1 MIRRFGLVL
10 ACVATPALAEDPDI
24 VVTGHGLEEAKG
36 DAAYDIVRIDRDRL
50 TGSASGRLEDV
61 LKDVAGLQQFRRSD
75 ARSANPTSQGVTLRG
90 LGGNASSRALVILD
104 GVPQSDPFGGW
115 ISWPAFAP
123 GRLDHVRVTRGGG
136 SGALGAGAL
145 AGTIE
150 LTSAGT
156 DTLPRFGGGVA
167 YGSRESIT
175 ADATAALPLGAGF
188 ATISAD
194 YARSDGFIPI
204 AEANRGPADRRAPY
218 EQASVAAR
226 AVIPVGEET
235 ELQANMLA
243 FTDDRDRGFAFSA
256 NGGDGADASLRF
268 VGRGRW
274 GYSALAYLQ
283 VRDFYSGFASLSP
296 GRTTATAV
304 AEQYNVP
311 STGLG
316 ARFELRPPVG
326 EALELRLGADWRRT
340 SGVTKEYFFYN
351 AAGAP
356 QRGREA
362 GGHSDTAGAFAEL
375 SADLGDALTL
385 TGAARI
391 DRWWIG
397 QGFLRERNLSGGP
410 LITNAVYAA
419 RQGWEPTARGGIA
432 YRPLESVT
440 LRAAAYLGWRL
451 PTLNELYR
459 PFRVGNE
466 TTQANAALSPERL
479 SGVEAGIDWRPSDSA
494 RIGVTVFTNRMK
506 DAIAN
511 VTVVPRVTRRREN
524 LDAVRARGVELD
536 ASYAAGD
543 LRFAASYAYT
553 ESVVRASGLALPL
566 DGLRPAQTPRHMA
579 SATLGWQLPS
589 GPAASVTL
597 RYVSVQYEDDLNV
610 VPLRDAL
617 TADARI
623 LFPITKGLSIEA
635 RGENLG
641 NVRVDAARSD
651 DGVIERA
658 SPRTLW
664 LGVRIAT

>member
-1 MIRRFGLVL
+1 MIRRLGFAL
-10 ACVATPALAEDPDI
+10 ACIATPALAEDPDI

-36 DAAYDIVRIDRDRL
+36 DAAYDIIRIDRDRL

-123 GRLDHVRVTRGGG
+123 GRLDQVRVTRGGG

-167 YGSRESIT
+167 YGSRESIA
-175 ADATAALPLGAGF
+175 ADATAALKLGAGF

-226 AVIPVGEET
+226 AVIPVGDET

-256 NGGDGADASLRF
+256 NGGDGADASLRL

-316 ARFELRPPVG
+316 ARLELRPPVG
-326 EALELRLGADWRRT
+326 EAMELRLGADWRRT

-410 LITNAVYAA
+410 LITNAAYAA
-419 RQGWEPTARGGIA
+419 RQGWEPTARGGVA
-432 YRPLESVT
+432 YRPAEAIT

-479 SGVEAGIDWRPSDSA
+479 SGVEAGIDWRPGDSA

-536 ASYAAGD
+536 ASYVVGD

-579 SATLGWQLPS
+579 SATLGWQRPS

-623 LFPITKGLSIEA
+623 LFPVTKGLSIEA

>member
-1 MIRRFGLVL
+1 MIRRLGFAL
-10 ACVATPALAEDPDI
+10 ACIATPALAEEQDI
-24 VVTGHGLEEAKG
+24 IVTGHGLEEAKG
-36 DAAYDIVRIDRDRL
+36 DAAYDIVRIERDRL

-136 SGALGAGAL
+136 SGVLGAGAL

-150 LTSAGT
+150 LTSAGP
-156 DTLPRFGGGVA
+156 DTLSRFGGGVA
-167 YGSRESIT
+167 YGSRESIA

-204 AEANRGPADRRAPY
+204 AKDDRGPADRRAPY

-226 AVIPVGEET
+226 AVIPVGADT

-243 FTDDRDRGFAFSA
+243 FTDDRDRGFAFSG
-256 NGGDGADASLRF
+256 NGGDGADASLRL

-316 ARFELRPPVG
+316 ARFELRPPLG
-326 EALELRLGADWRRT
+326 DTLELRLGADWRRT

-375 SADLGDALTL
+375 SADFGDALTL

-410 LITNAVYAA
+410 LITNAAYPA
-419 RQGWEPTARGGIA
+419 RQGWAPTARGGLA
-432 YRPLESVT
+432 FRPVETVT

-479 SGVEAGIDWRPSDSA
+479 SGIEAGIDWRPSDSA

-511 VTVVPRVTRRREN
+511 VTVVPRVTRRRQN
-524 LDAVRARGVELD
+524 LDAVRAQGVEFD
-536 ASYAAGD
+536 ASYSAGD

-553 ESVVRASGLALPL
+553 ESVVRASGLALSL

-579 SATLGWQLPS
+579 SATLGWQRSS

-597 RYVSVQYEDDLNV
+597 RYVSVQYEDDLNI

-617 TADARI
+617 TADARV
-623 LFPITKGLSIEA
+623 LFPITRGLSIEA

-664 LGVRIAT
+664 LGLRVAT

>member
-1 MIRRFGLVL
+1 MIRRLGFAL
-10 ACVATPALAEDPDI
+10 ACIATPALAEDPDI

-36 DAAYDIVRIDRDRL
+36 DAAYDIIRIDRDRL

-104 GVPQSDPFGGW
+104 GVPQTDPFGGW

-123 GRLDHVRVTRGGG
+123 GRLDQVRVTRGGG

-167 YGSRESIT
+167 YGSRESIA
-175 ADATAALPLGAGF
+175 ADATAALKLGAGF

-226 AVIPVGEET
+226 AVIPVGDET

-256 NGGDGADASLRF
+256 NGGDGADASLRL

-316 ARFELRPPVG
+316 ARLELRPPVG
-326 EALELRLGADWRRT
+326 EAMELRLGADWRRT

-410 LITNAVYAA
+410 LITNAAYAA
-419 RQGWEPTARGGIA
+419 RQGWEPTARGGVA
-432 YRPLESVT
+432 YRPAEAIT

-479 SGVEAGIDWRPSDSA
+479 SGVEAGIDWRPGDSA

-536 ASYAAGD
+536 ASYVVGD

-579 SATLGWQLPS
+579 SATLGWQRPS